1 VPPGYPPTSGVPL
14 GYPGSPGPP
23 PGPRQQAPIPPEARR
38 PPSRVEPVPGTS
50 FGVAYLDV
58 PAATSGTAVSSMVT
72 GIASILVSF
81 VVTCFGL
88 AGASAGWGG
97 WVAGAFAVL
106 AILLGLAAIGLG
118 LAGLRQVRRAR
129 ERGTIRVGG
138 RGLAI
143 TGLACGG
150 SGIAITVLALVA
162 TLLIQFG

>member
-1 VPPGYPPTSGVPL
+1 M
-14 GYPGSPGPP
+14 GYPGAPGQP
-23 PGPRQQAPIPPEARR
+23 PGARQQAPIPPEARR

-58 PAATSGTAVSSMVT
+58 PAATSGTAVSSLVT